1 MEFVE
6 LLFVSVGV
14 SVVLFYGFKL
24 LRLVKMV
31 FPKTWYPLP
40 KSFFSSMGQW
50 AVITGA
56 SDGIGK
62 AYALE
67 LAKHG
72 MNLVIISRTQRKLE
86 KAAREIGARTG
97 KQVKVITAD
106 FTKDDI
112 YEHIEENLRGLEV
125 GVLGMLVLDTFSHTE
140 TPPLRNKLIP
150 ECHAS
155 AVNNVGMLL
164 CRQPRRFLDIEHL
177 DQKIPDLINCNVKAL
192 MKMCRIILPAMV
204 KRKKGLILNVSSG
217 VACSPWPMYSLYTA
231 SKVFVQRFSRCL
243 QAEYKANGI
252 IIQAVTPF
260 GISTSMTGYQD
271 PNIITFTAED
281 FVRTSLQYVTAGD
294 QTYGSVSHQLLG
306 STIQNIPKSILH
318 SDVLLNSMVEYVN
331 KKISIQEQRMNAPKH
346 QNLQNET

>member
-1 MEFVE
+1 ME
-6 LLFVSVGV
+6 
-14 SVVLFYGFKL
+14 
-24 LRLVKMV
+24 
-31 FPKTWYPLP
+31 KTFHAPYT
-40 KSFFSSMGQW
+40 
-50 AVITGA
+50 VITGA

-62 AYALE
+62 AYAFE

-72 MNLVIISRTQRKLE
+72 MDLVIISRTQRKLE

-97 KQVKVITAD
+97 KQVKVIAAD

-112 YEHIEENLRGLEV
+112 YEHIEKNLGGLEV
-125 GVLGMLVLDTFSHTE
+125 GVL
-140 TPPLRNKLIP
+140 
-150 ECHAS
+150 
-155 AVNNVGMLL
+155 VNNVGMLL
-164 CRQPRRFLDIEHL
+164 CRQPHRFLDIEQL
-177 DQKIPDLINCNVKAL
+177 DQKIPDLINCNIKAL

-217 VACSPWPMYSLYTA
+217 VACSPWPMYSLYAA

-271 PNIITFTAED
+271 PNFITFTAED

-306 STIQNIPKSILH
+306 SAIQNIPKSILH
-318 SDVLLNSMVEYVN
+318 SDVLLDSMVEYVN
-331 KKISIQEQRMNAPKH
+331 KKISIQKK
-346 QNLQNET
+346 NECSKTSELAK

>member
-125 GVLGMLVLDTFSHTE
+125 GVL
-140 TPPLRNKLIP
+140 
-150 ECHAS
+150 
-155 AVNNVGMLL
+155 VNNVGMLL

>member
-125 GVLGMLVLDTFSHTE
+125 GVL
-140 TPPLRNKLIP
+140 
-150 ECHAS
+150 
-155 AVNNVGMLL
+155 VNNVGMLL

-231 SKVFVQRFSRCL
+231 SK
-243 QAEYKANGI
+243 
-252 IIQAVTPF
+252 AVTPF